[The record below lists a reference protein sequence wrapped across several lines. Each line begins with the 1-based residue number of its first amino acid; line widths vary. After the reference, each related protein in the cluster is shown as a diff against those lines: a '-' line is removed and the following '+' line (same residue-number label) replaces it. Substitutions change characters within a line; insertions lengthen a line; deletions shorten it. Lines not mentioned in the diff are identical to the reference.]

1 MNDHMRQLPNQPP
14 AVLLR
19 AIRKLLR
26 PLVRLML
33 SYQITYPS
41 LITLLKSIYI
51 EVAEEDFQMDG
62 KRSSDSRIN
71 LLTGVHRKDVKR
83 LRQQPPEQAVI
94 PQNISIGSQLVGY
107 WLGSKE
113 FLDAHGKLRALP
125 LRSNNQD
132 PDLPGFDDLVE
143 RVCRQD
149 IRPRVILDEWLHLGI
164 AKLDQS
170 GKVVLNKESF
180 VPEEGFD
187 EKVFFFGKNLHDH
200 LAAGTDNLLG
210 RKPSR
215 FDRSV
220 YYDRLSQD
228 SVLVLS
234 GLAEET
240 GMQALR
246 KMNEAALELQQQD
259 QESGGKEAHY
269 RMNFGIFNYSTT
281 YTPTEESLNLETQDE
296 SRSGGDQHA

>member
-1 MNDHMRQLPNQPP
+1 MQQLPNQPP

-26 PLVRLML
+26 PLVKLLL
-33 SYQITYPS
+33 SYQITYPA
-41 LITLLKSIYI
+41 LIGMLKSVYI
-51 EVAEEDFQMDG
+51 EVAEEDFQMHG

-83 LRQQPPEQAVI
+83 LRQQSSEQAEI
-94 PQNISIGSQLVGY
+94 PQNISIGSQLIGY

-113 FLDAHGKLRALP
+113 FLDDHGRPRALAV
-125 LRSNNQD
+125 SSSDQE
-132 PDLPGFDDLVE
+132 LPGFDELVKQ
-143 RVCRQD
+143 VCRQD

-170 GKVVLNKESF
+170 GKVILNKEGF
-180 VPEEGFD
+180 IPEQGFD

-200 LAAGTDNLLG
+200 LATGTDNLLG
-210 RKPSR
+210 KKPPR

-228 SVLVLS
+228 SVLVLAS
-234 GLAEET
+234 LAEET

-246 KMNEAALELQQQD
+246 KMNEAALHLQKD
-259 QESGGKEAHY
+259 DETSGLQEAYY
-269 RMNFGIFNYSTT
+269 RMNFGIFNYNTAYIPDEKSSE
-281 YTPTEESLNLETQDE
+281 PGIQDE
-296 SRSGGDQHA
+296 NRSKGDQHA